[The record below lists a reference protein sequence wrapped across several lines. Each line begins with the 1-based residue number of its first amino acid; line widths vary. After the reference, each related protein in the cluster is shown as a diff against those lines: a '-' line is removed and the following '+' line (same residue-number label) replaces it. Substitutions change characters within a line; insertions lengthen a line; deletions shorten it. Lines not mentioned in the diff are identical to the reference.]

1 VRVAVDTDTG
11 RIEILDYIA
20 VQDVGF
26 AINPAE
32 VEGQIVGGVVQGI
45 GQALYEKMAY
55 DETGQITTQSF
66 LDYALP
72 AAMHVPNITAIQVEV
87 ASQYGPYGAKGVG
100 EPPLIPCMP
109 AIANA
114 IYDAVGVR
122 PTEVPILSQAIVSG
136 LNGNN
141 RTNGTH

>member
-1 VRVAVDTDTG
+1 
-11 RIEILDYIA
+11 
-20 VQDVGF
+20 VGF

-45 GQALYEKMAY
+45 GQALYERMAY
-55 DETGQITTQSF
+55 DESGQITTQSF
-66 LDYALP
+66 LDYAIP
-72 AAMHVPNITAIQVEV
+72 SAGHAPNIEAIQVQV

-114 IYDAVGVR
+114 IYDAVGAR
-122 PTEVPILSQAIVSG
+122 LTEVPILPEAIVAG
-136 LNGNN
+136 MND
-141 RTNGTH
+141 TH